1 MFSLF
6 QKNKDLILPLLIITG
21 GIVFLFKDLTKT
33 FYQQDEWHGLGLV
46 FSDGINS
53 VLSGTSRPIDI
64 LFVKGR
70 LLSNAIFY
78 LFATFFPFQNT
89 QMAYLAISLHIT
101 AAFLTFLLIKRLIGN
116 IGISLLGAV
125 FFAVNSVSHGGVTW
139 AVVSISTVGSTILV
153 LVSTF
158 FFLNFIEANKSM
170 WLILSG
176 ITLYLSLWFKET
188 GLYLFIF
195 FPVAALLFKKYNF
208 KSYISQFWLFI
219 VPFLLIA
226 GYRVLELRLR
236 TTDSNLYLTGA
247 NENFFLTILIR
258 MILYP
263 LTSLSLM
270 FVPGGPFINFARD
283 IMRVNY
289 SYLWSATN
297 NLLIAQSVILDL
309 LAVVL
314 TCFILLTIFVFLLK
328 EKTENKKKVIFWL
341 AFTLLS
347 FSPYVLLDKDF
358 AYLESR
364 YYYLPVVGGAVI
376 LSWLLARMRQILGN
390 KPFLFTI
397 LPLYLVFI
405 FFHAQSVRTAIKAQ
419 IVLSDWRTSFIAQL
433 KNQVPTLNNNKNV
446 FYITSNQT
454 YWTDSNKIPFQQGS
468 GYTLMV
474 LYYDSGKIPKELL
487 KDGYLFEIGS
497 QGYRES
503 EGVGFGHF
511 WDREA
516 LKEAL
521 KANNLPQGSVI
532 ELYYNSEKR
541 SLSREK

>member
-1 MFSLF
+1 MPFTNL
-6 QKNKDLILPLLIITG
+6 KNKHLILALLGII
-21 GIVFLFKDLTKT
+21 IVITFLFKDLTKT